1 MCDYIRKII
10 KRIKWKRFCKLNGYY
25 CPDCIYH
32 DFVFDRNNI
41 FRGNRCR
48 YMHDRWGND

>member
-1 MCDYIRKII
+1 MIKFIRKMLNRY
-10 KRIKWKRFCKLNGYY
+10 KHYRMCKLNGFR

-32 DFVFDRNNI
+32 DFIYEGCI

-48 YMHDRWGND
+48 YMKGVER